1 MRYLDIEGK
10 IYYDVENGKIVFS
23 EEPDKSFAL
32 KDMMS
37 KRARTVFLMLLEKEG
52 KWCTVTE
59 LENALGIASYG
70 EKSPVVA
77 AISEIRKCLN
87 AHEIP
92 CNKGD
97 EKDPAKI
104 IIRNESKTLISGN
117 SGAYIL
123 ILPKS
128 SKIPK
133 NEKMIMDLY
142 WDRYEE
148 LSAQKDSANR
158 FGEIQAKLG
167 DVYQIPLLQELGQ
180 NCKWNINNAA
190 PRNKNILIEAPNGYG
205 KTTFL
210 RSILLA
216 ATYQYRENLSEKEK
230 EKYEAIK
237 RFHGIEDDSFFL
249 YLECK
254 NIDIE
259 SLDGSG
265 NSKTNNIKPD
275 CVKWIYD
282 TLSGFNGILIDQWI
296 KEEDFRN
303 LIESYNLKK
312 KLILLVDGLDE
323 LRMDYRTVLIK
334 KLYEFQSDLTY
345 GSGSR
350 IIMTV
355 RPLFWQINF
364 PGYRKYTIS
373 NKNIIEDK
381 KVLLNYLKSYDGN
394 YRNFN
399 VEELYEYII
408 SNPYMRELVCT
419 PGIIVWVIKEHQV
432 NEGIWLLVERI
443 IEQMMLRYDPRQFSG
458 NENQIRYCDA
468 MDFVSN
474 IEQYKRV
481 YEEIAYKYLCS
492 TKDDQGLSFYNPDV
506 LRLVQ
511 DCIEQ
516 IRSEND
522 RKFNRVFPD
531 ENEEAKS
538 LGELFFTNVALM
550 ECQIDRLKFTSS
562 VYAYHLAARL
572 VLRYL
577 SRKDYKTGVIR
588 MLDEIP
594 AQHRYTVI
602 VLASSL
608 ALHTGGVD
616 NRGIRIY
623 NTNGLDKDEIRYVWA
638 EVCCEYMKARWSDIE
653 CSTDEKLLIQD
664 AIAKIFLK
672 YYGENVYTNRNMIED
687 TQKYINWLEC
697 AVSQKLEGRSAA
709 VLEVQKRGHGK

>member
-373 NKNIIEDK
+373 NKNIIE
-381 KVLLNYLKSYDGN
+381 V
-394 YRNFN
+394 
-399 VEELYEYII
+399 
-408 SNPYMRELVCT
+408 
-419 PGIIVWVIKEHQV
+419 
-432 NEGIWLLVERI
+432 
-443 IEQMMLRYDPRQFSG
+443 
-458 NENQIRYCDA
+458 
-468 MDFVSN
+468 
-474 IEQYKRV
+474 
-481 YEEIAYKYLCS
+481 
-492 TKDDQGLSFYNPDV
+492 
-506 LRLVQ
+506 
-511 DCIEQ
+511 
-516 IRSEND
+516 
-522 RKFNRVFPD
+522 
-531 ENEEAKS
+531 
-538 LGELFFTNVALM
+538 
-550 ECQIDRLKFTSS
+550 
-562 VYAYHLAARL
+562 
-572 VLRYL
+572 
-577 SRKDYKTGVIR
+577 
-588 MLDEIP
+588 
-594 AQHRYTVI
+594 
-602 VLASSL
+602 
-608 ALHTGGVD
+608 
-616 NRGIRIY
+616 
-623 NTNGLDKDEIRYVWA
+623 
-638 EVCCEYMKARWSDIE
+638 
-653 CSTDEKLLIQD
+653 
-664 AIAKIFLK
+664 
-672 YYGENVYTNRNMIED
+672 
-687 TQKYINWLEC
+687 
-697 AVSQKLEGRSAA
+697 
-709 VLEVQKRGHGK
+709 